1 VRPSDTDIFAVP
13 PTHRAPTSDGGTV
26 ISYVLPGATVAIRYV
41 NRPSGATGPQSAAW
55 FRTLTHALCTSSAP
69 AVWLKRARAE
79 NYLNA
84 VNAQY
89 QTSYK
94 SCWPVWGDNH
104 YCYDSWTGDISDIA
118 AKYEKNK
125 GKPGYVYH
133 PFKMPSGPPPGR
145 RLDEGPG
152 GIFCNGYFGEPSGWQ
167 FQLDGEYS
175 NCPADAEQ
183 FMPNYCYTGC
193 EQNATVHPQKNL

>member
-1 VRPSDTDIFAVP
+1 M
-13 PTHRAPTSDGGTV
+13 RAGT
-26 ISYVLPGATVAIRYV
+26 R
-41 NRPSGATGPQSAAW
+41 R
-55 FRTLTHALCTSSAP
+55 
-69 AVWLKRARAE
+69 
-79 NYLNA
+79 
-84 VNAQY
+84 
-89 QTSYK
+89 
-94 SCWPVWGDNH
+94 
-104 YCYDSWTGDISDIA
+104 
-118 AKYEKNK
+118 
-125 GKPGYVYH
+125 YVYH

-193 EQNATVHPQKNL
+193 EQNATGMGPRH

>member
-1 VRPSDTDIFAVP
+1 MSTASTHAVLQLV
-13 PTHRAPTSDGGTV
+13 TSQLAAPTRLSRLQG
-26 ISYVLPGATVAIRYV
+26 R
-41 NRPSGATGPQSAAW
+41 R
-55 FRTLTHALCTSSAP
+55 
-69 AVWLKRARAE
+69 
-79 NYLNA
+79 
-84 VNAQY
+84 
-89 QTSYK
+89 
-94 SCWPVWGDNH
+94 
-104 YCYDSWTGDISDIA
+104 
-118 AKYEKNK
+118 
-125 GKPGYVYH
+125 YVYH

-193 EQNATVHPQKNL
+193 EQNATGMRPRH

>member
-1 VRPSDTDIFAVP
+1 MRRTRASQGAPPRRLFAP
-13 PTHRAPTSDGGTV
+13 HADSKHTSCAAACGIV
-26 ISYVLPGATVAIRYV
+26 ACGA
-41 NRPSGATGPQSAAW
+41 AAACP
-55 FRTLTHALCTSSAP
+55 TLTLAGG
-69 AVWLKRARAE
+69 RR
-79 NYLNA
+79 
-84 VNAQY
+84 
-89 QTSYK
+89 
-94 SCWPVWGDNH
+94 
-104 YCYDSWTGDISDIA
+104 
-118 AKYEKNK
+118 
-125 GKPGYVYH
+125 YVYH

-193 EQNATVHPQKNL
+193 EQNATASGARH

>member
-1 VRPSDTDIFAVP
+1 MRRHADSLHHMSTASTQAVP
-13 PTHRAPTSDGGTV
+13 QLVASQLAAAP
-26 ISYVLPGATVAIRYV
+26 
-41 NRPSGATGPQSAAW
+41 Q
-55 FRTLTHALCTSSAP
+55 LTQLSR
-69 AVWLKRARAE
+69 LRARR
-79 NYLNA
+79 
-84 VNAQY
+84 
-89 QTSYK
+89 
-94 SCWPVWGDNH
+94 
-104 YCYDSWTGDISDIA
+104 
-118 AKYEKNK
+118 
-125 GKPGYVYH
+125 YVYH

-193 EQNATVHPQKNL
+193 EQNATGMRPRH